1 MRGRL
6 SDDGDTGF
14 TSSLFGAQQ
23 TALLYGRKNNNIQ
36 YMYKKNIHM
45 VTLTFT
51 FVYSEPLEREW
62 M

>member
-6 SDDGDTGF
+6 SDDGDTGL
-14 TSSLFGAQQ
+14 TSSLFGALQ
-23 TALLYGRKNNNIQ
+23 TALLCGRKNNNIQ

-51 FVYSEPLEREW
+51 FLYSEPLERE
-62 M
+62 